1 MKYLVT
7 ELQTFSDG
15 AMSTPSYAYDMQA
28 AAEAKYHA
36 ILSSAAVSKLPTHA
50 AVLMTSEG
58 IVLDS
63 KCYRHE
69 PEPESES
76 EGA

>member
-7 ELQTFSDG
+7 ELQTFPESQG
-15 AMSTPSYAYDMQA
+15 GGMSTPSYAYDTQA

-58 IVLDS
+58 VVLES
-63 KCYRHE
+63 KAYFHE
-69 PEPESES
+69 IEES
-76 EGA
+76 